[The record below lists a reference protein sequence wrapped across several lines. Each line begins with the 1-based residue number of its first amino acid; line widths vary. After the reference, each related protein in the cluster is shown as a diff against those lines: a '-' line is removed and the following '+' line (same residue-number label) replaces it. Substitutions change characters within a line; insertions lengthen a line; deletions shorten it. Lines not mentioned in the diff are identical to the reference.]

1 MRIPSVEE
9 LRAET
14 MKKEV
19 IQPKGVEFPK
29 GPYSQAIK
37 VRGNNILFVSGQT
50 PLDAQGILIGKGDPI
65 AQSRQVMDNLKLT
78 LEAAGGTLDDIV
90 KTTVYVTDLKYF
102 KAVSDIRREY
112 FGDKYPASTLLVVS
126 KLYREDI
133 LVEID
138 AIAVLD

>member
-1 MRIPSVEE
+1 
-9 LRAET
+9 

-19 IQPKGVEFPK
+19 VQPKEVEVSK
-29 GPYSQAIK
+29 GPYSQAIN
-37 VRGNNILFVSGQT
+37 VRGSNLLFVSGQT
-50 PLDAQGILIGKGDPI
+50 PLDSQGRLIGKGDPVI
-65 AQSRQVMDNLKLT
+65 QSRQVMDNLKHT

-90 KTTVYVTDLKYF
+90 KTTVYITDLNYF
-102 KAVSDIRREY
+102 KAVSDVRREY